1 MIWVSI
7 ILLIGAIILL
17 IIAFNQENSSDRKGF
32 GIFAIVFAFAAV
44 ICFVLS
50 FLTAIPAGHV
60 GIPVIFGKIQE
71 KSLSEG
77 LHTKNVFANVV
88 KLSVRTETYTMSSIM
103 KEGAVEGDD
112 AIKALSSDGLLMPI
126 DVTIAY
132 KLIESDAPWVY
143 RHFGKDF
150 ATNIVRPTSRT
161 AVREAASKFTSQEA
175 YATKREEM
183 AQKMQKLLTARI
195 KDLLTKYKEFKGT
208 GFEIQQ
214 VMLRNVELPDKVKTA
229 IEEKLSAEQDAL
241 RMQFTLQK
249 ETQEAER
256 KRIEASGIRD
266 FQNIVT
272 AGISDK
278 LLRWK
283 GIEATREL
291 AQSKNA
297 IVVVIGSG
305 TEGGLPIILNP
316 PGK

>member
-1 MIWVSI
+1 MIWLSI
-7 ILLIGAIILL
+7 ILIITAVILL
-17 IIAFNQENSSDRKGF
+17 IIAFYQENSSDRQGF
-32 GIFAIVFAFAAV
+32 GIATVVAVFAALV
-44 ICFVLS
+44 CFVMS
-50 FLTAIPAGHV
+50 FLTVVPAGHV
-60 GIPVIFGKIQE
+60 GVPVVFGKVQE
-71 KSLSEG
+71 NSIPEG
-77 LHTKNVFANVV
+77 LHTKNIFARVL
-88 KLSVRTETYTMSSIM
+88 KLSVRTEVYTMSSVT

-112 AIKALSSDGLLMPI
+112 AIKALSSDGLLMPLEI
-126 DVTIAY
+126 TIAY
-132 KLIESDAPWVY
+132 KLVGSDAPWIY
-143 RHFGKDF
+143 RHLGEQYVETVIRS
-150 ATNIVRPTSRT
+150 ASRT
-161 AVREAASKFTSQEA
+161 AVREATSKFTSQEA
-175 YATKREEM
+175 YATKREELAM
-183 AQKMQKLLTARI
+183 KMHELLTVRI
-195 KDLLTKYKEFKGT
+195 KDLLSQYKEFKGT

-214 VMLRNVELPDKVKTA
+214 VMLRDIGLPDKVKTA

-241 RMQFTLQK
+241 QMQFVLQK

-316 PGK
+316 AGK